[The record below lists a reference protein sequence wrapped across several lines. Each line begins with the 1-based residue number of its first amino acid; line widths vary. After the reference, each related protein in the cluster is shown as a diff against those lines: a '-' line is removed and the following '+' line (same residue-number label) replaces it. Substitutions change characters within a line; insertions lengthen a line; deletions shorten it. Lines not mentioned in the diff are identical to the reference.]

1 MSGRGGARHKAKP
14 YVDPGLL
21 FQVLDKHEELVTD
34 LKGYEVLSRNSAVD
48 PRALHSLL
56 PLLNALLDLVPTAE
70 CHPGSLR
77 LALCQMLQK
86 KPTLNTSKFKGSVWI
101 NMRAER
107 LGTFLSHVRK
117 VSKGTGDQS
126 LCVNLTGLEYSMVQE
141 TLKKVQHHDPQ
152 LSDKG
157 NTLKKDQGAALKKV
171 KHDDPQPSDKK
182 SQVPL
187 KKDQGAAT
195 LKKVTTK
202 TLTKD
207 AATLKK
213 DLPERKKL
221 KKTLSDVSVDSW
233 GIPKEL
239 ASPSKTSETS
249 PPRIW
254 KRKRVGGN
262 RSTVPEDE
270 GHPKL
275 QEAMGFKKAAAS
287 LKKEKGTRKPA
298 TSSSLKKEK
307 GARKPATSSSLK
319 KEKGARKP
327 ATSSSLKKDHTLK
340 KGERKPWKKIS
351 KTVAKNPAR
360 SYLVGAHQKLDKAK
374 LIVEVSQKKVNII
387 PGSLTR
393 SGKLCWRT
401 TSQKKR
407 LYK

>member
-182 SQVPL
+182 SQVAL
-187 KKDQGAAT
+187 KKDQGAAA

-287 LKKEKGTRKPA
+287 LKKEKG
-298 TSSSLKKEK
+298 
-307 GARKPATSSSLK
+307 ARKPATSSSLK

-327 ATSSSLKKDHTLK
+327 ATSSSVKKDHTLK

-374 LIVEVSQKKVNII
+374 LIVEVSPKK
-387 PGSLTR
+387 
-393 SGKLCWRT
+393 K
-401 TSQKKR
+401 
-407 LYK
+407 

>member
-1 MSGRGGARHKAKP
+1 MSGTGRGGARHKAKP

-21 FQVLDKHEELVTD
+21 FQVLDKHEDLVTD

-48 PRALHSLL
+48 PKALHSLL
-56 PLLNALLDLVPTAE
+56 PLLNALLDLVPSAE

-77 LALCQMLQK
+77 QALCQMLQK
-86 KPTLNTSKFKGSVWI
+86 KPCLNTSKFTGSVWI

-126 LCVNLTGLEYSMVQE
+126 LCVNLTGLEYSMVQD
-141 TLKKVQHHDPQ
+141 TLKKVQHHDPH
-152 LSDKG
+152 LSDKS

-171 KHDDPQPSDKK
+171 KHDDPQPSDKESK
-182 SQVPL
+182 VSL
-187 KKDQGAAT
+187 KKDPGAAT

-213 DLPERKKL
+213 VTTKTLKKDAATLKKGLPERKKL

-254 KRKRVGGN
+254 KRKKVGGN

-275 QEAMGFKKAAAS
+275 QEAMGFKKPAAF

-298 TSSSLKKEK
+298 TSSSLKK
-307 GARKPATSSSLK
+307 
-319 KEKGARKP
+319 
-327 ATSSSLKKDHTLK
+327 DHTLK
-340 KGERKPWKKIS
+340 KDERKPWKKIS

-360 SYLVGAHQKLDKAK
+360 SYLVGAHEKLDKAK
-374 LIVEVSQKKVNII
+374 LIVEVSQKKSKHYSWII
-387 PGSLTR
+387 DKIWEALLKDHLTKAEAVQMR
-393 SGKLCWRT
+393 ETMCL
-401 TSQKKR
+401 Q
-407 LYK
+407 YP